1 MSEAGIV
8 AIIIGVLGILG
19 GGGFWTYRQSRR
31 EAPVRQRDADLAVAE
46 KSQQMAMVI
55 AVAAQENSD
64 RLRVE
69 VGAEREARQQLT
81 GRVESLETRIREQDR
96 TISHL
101 RRALQFF
108 TEAWD
113 DLTHRWDYH
122 RAQDHPPDR
131 PVIHTND

>member
-1 MSEAGIV
+1 MSETGIV

-64 RLRVE
+64 RLRVDME
-69 VGAEREARQQLT
+69 AEREARQQLT

-101 RRALQFF
+101 RRALQLF

-113 DLTHRWDYH
+113 DLTARWEHH

-131 PVIHTND
+131 PRTTD

>member
-19 GGGFWTYRQSRR
+19 GGGFWTYRQSRSD
-31 EAPVRQRDADLAVAE
+31 APVRQRDADLAVAE
-46 KSQQMAMVI
+46 KSQQMAMII

-64 RLRVE
+64 RLR
-69 VGAEREARQQLT
+69 ADMDIEREARQQLT

-101 RRALQFF
+101 RRALQIF

-113 DLTHRWDYH
+113 DLSARWEHH

-131 PVIHTND
+131 PRTTD